1 MSTCLRKEIVE
12 QMEIANL
19 QELTRF
25 EVRTIAFCRT
35 WLAETKDPEMEIAK
49 NKNS

>member
-1 MSTCLRKEIVE
+1 MVE

-25 EVRTIAFCRT
+25 EVRVIAFCRT
-35 WLAETKDPEMEIAK
+35 WLGETKHPEMEIAK